1 MASYFDGGFDGS
13 FVADTDL
20 TTHQFKLA
28 KAASIV
34 GNAGLA
40 DSGSNPYPIGVL
52 QNDPSAGQEARIRM
66 IGFTKAIAR
75 VTTCVLDHGAWLKG
89 ASDGLFEPLTSITGT
104 ETAIGR
110 WFGPGN
116 TTVDAS
122 IMGNVLVFITNA
134 SAGQSAS

>member
-40 DSGSNPYPIGVL
+40 DSGSNPYPVGALRDGPRAGRERRPRRQWVEPVPDRRAAERPERWAGSP
-52 QNDPSAGQEARIRM
+52 DPDDRVHEGDRPRDDLRPRPRCLAEGGQRRPVRAVDVDHRDRNSDRPVVWAG
-66 IGFTKAIAR
+66 
-75 VTTCVLDHGAWLKG
+75 
-89 ASDGLFEPLTSITGT
+89 
-104 ETAIGR
+104 
-110 WFGPGN
+110 
-116 TTVDAS
+116 
-122 IMGNVLVFITNA
+122 
-134 SAGQSAS
+134 